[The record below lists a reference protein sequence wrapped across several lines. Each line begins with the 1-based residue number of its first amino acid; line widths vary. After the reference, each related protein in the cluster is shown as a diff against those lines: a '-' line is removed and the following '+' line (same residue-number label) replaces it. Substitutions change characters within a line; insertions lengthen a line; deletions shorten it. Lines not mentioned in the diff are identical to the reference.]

1 MSVSS
6 PAITIDPRETNRSVD
21 VRAQLLRLHFRRRL
35 WRACARVLL
44 AVACLLALCCAAAF
58 LDYLWPVRR
67 VWRIAF
73 ASTIWFA
80 ASLAAAHTVWNLIKK
95 RTLVEIARDIEQA
108 AGSKQN
114 ALVTFAELMQK
125 QMAIAAAATI
135 TTDATATGATDSP
148 QSHSFGQ
155 SYLFARLR
163 THTQSE
169 LHAMN
174 RIFVQPRSDF
184 QRHAAMLCFALVLLL
199 ALRFAAPL
207 AFARETKRV
216 LLFSPDD
223 DVARQVGKEGEA
235 AAGDD
240 GNDPNAAVV
249 MDECRVRVLP
259 PSYSGLSAQ
268 DVSNSYA
275 PIRVLKSSQIEITLH
290 ARGAGVE
297 KAFINYAGAKNAMR
311 ALEAN
316 RFVGTFNAAA
326 SGAFETGIITQDE
339 TRAPAPFVR
348 AVEVYADAVPEAR
361 LTEPASDQLL
371 RRVPDRPVVVR
382 WTARDDLGLQN
393 ISLHFIKSRG
403 EGDAAK
409 FTSGEISAGQTTR
422 PDARE
427 WRGQTALDLAR
438 LDMQAGDTLVFWIE
452 ARDRNPFANN
462 TGRSASLSIAVK
474 GAEVFKLDLSDLR
487 PSEVGRFLLS
497 ERLILMHTEKLHN
510 ERPRL
515 AQNEFTRRANI
526 VAAEQREFK
535 NSFNDYI
542 NIEGAAGEDAHGNTS
557 SGGNGVAT
565 IAAEAAGQE
574 VSSVEAQA
582 QAAADE
588 RTEIHNHGI
597 PEPPPGSPASVNEMT
612 LAINAMWN
620 AEDALSAS
628 DTAKALGFEREA
640 LTKLKR
646 AQAAVRYVP
655 PVLPRSKPLD
665 LKRRYAGELAE
676 IKTQLE
682 KLASR
687 SAPKEAA
694 LVRLALADAY
704 NALADLQST
713 LGVPIVGRASA
724 LARARDK
731 SSAAANRLVSLGGD
745 HAATIAEA
753 AGQLR
758 IVETELR
765 LFETSGA
772 SEDFAARL
780 SKPLALLAQA
790 ASNLYAIAEQST
802 HGSSG
807 VDAGASAFAPSD
819 DARADEYFRRLM
831 RRRMP

>member
-1 MSVSS
+1 MSASS
-6 PAITIDPRETNRSVD
+6 PAIIINSRETDYYVD
-21 VRAQLLRLHFRRRL
+21 VRAQLFRLHFSRQL
-35 WRACARVLL
+35 WRTVARVLL
-44 AVACLLALCCAAAF
+44 VAVCLLALCCAVAF

-67 VWRIAF
+67 IWRIAF
-73 ASTIWFA
+73 VSTLWCGALLHIAHA
-80 ASLAAAHTVWNLIKK
+80 AWNSIRK
-95 RTLVEIARDIEQA
+95 RTLVEIAREIEQA

-114 ALVTFAELMQK
+114 ALVTFVELTQK
-125 QMAIAAAATI
+125 QTATAATVAVG
-135 TTDATATGATDSP
+135 ATASD
-148 QSHSFGQ
+148 HSNSFDQ
-155 SYLFARLR
+155 SYLFARLHR
-163 THTQSE
+163 QAQGE
-169 LHAMN
+169 LAAMN
-174 RIFVQPRSDF
+174 RILIQPRRDF
-184 QRHAAMLCFALVLLL
+184 QRHAAMLGFVLVVLL
-199 ALRFAAPL
+199 ALRLVAPL
-207 AFARETKRV
+207 AFARETKRL
-216 LLFSPDD
+216 LLFASD
-223 DVARQVGKEGEA
+223 DVAQQFDKEGKA
-235 AAGDD
+235 ALADD
-240 GNDPNAAVV
+240 ANNPNAVV
-249 MDECRVRVLP
+249 VIDDFRVRVLP

-268 DVSNSYA
+268 IVSNSDA
-275 PIRVLKSSQIEITLH
+275 PVRALKGSQIEVTLH

-297 KAFINYAGAKNAMR
+297 KAFISHAGATNAMR

-326 SGAFETGIITQDE
+326 SGAFETRVVTHDE
-339 TRAPAPFVR
+339 TRAPAPIVR
-348 AVEVYADAVPEAR
+348 AVEVYADAAPEAR
-361 LTEPASDQLL
+361 LTEPAADQLL
-371 RRVPDRPVVVR
+371 RRVPDRPVTVR

-393 ISLHFIKSRG
+393 VSLRFIKSRG

-422 PDARE
+422 LDARE
-427 WRGQTALDLAR
+427 WHGQTTLDLAR
-438 LDMQAGDTLVFWIE
+438 LNMQAGDTLVFWIE
-452 ARDRNPFANN
+452 ARDRNPFVNN
-462 TGRSASLSIAVK
+462 TGRSASLSIAIK
-474 GAEVFKLDLSDLR
+474 GPEVFKLDLSDLR

-510 ERPRL
+510 ERTRL
-515 AQNEFTRRANI
+515 AQNEFARRANI

-542 NIEGAAGEDAHGNTS
+542 NIEGAGGEDTHG
-557 SGGNGVAT
+557 SGGSGAAT
-565 IAAEAAGQE
+565 TAAGQA
-574 VSSVEAQA
+574 SSVEAQA

-597 PEPPPGSPASVNEMT
+597 PEPPPGAPASVTEMT

-628 DTAKALGFEREA
+628 DTAKALGFERDA
-640 LTKLKR
+640 LTRLKR

-655 PVLPRSKPLD
+655 PVLPRSKLLD

-682 KLASR
+682 KLARR

-694 LVRLALADAY
+694 PVRAALADAY
-704 NALADLQST
+704 SALADLQAT
-713 LGVPIVGRASA
+713 LGVPVVGRASA

-731 SSAAANRLVSLGGD
+731 SGAAANRLVSLGGD

-807 VDAGASAFAPSD
+807 VDAGANAFVPSD
-819 DARADEYFRRLM
+819 DRRADEYFRRLTH
-831 RRRMP
+831 RQMP

>member
-6 PAITIDPRETNRSVD
+6 PAITINPRETNRSVD

-125 QMAIAAAATI
+125 QTETAAAATI
-135 TTDATATGATDSP
+135 TTDATATDATDSP

-223 DVARQVGKEGEA
+223 DVARQFGKEGEA

-240 GNDPNAAVV
+240 ANDPNSAVV
-249 MDECRVRVLP
+249 IDDFRVRVLP

-268 DVSNSYA
+268 DVSNSDA
-275 PIRVLKSSQIEITLH
+275 PVRVLKGSQIEITLH

-297 KAFINYAGAKNAMR
+297 KVFIRYAGAMNAMR

-361 LTEPASDQLL
+361 LTEPAADQLL
-371 RRVPDRPVVVR
+371 RRVPDRPVAVR

-393 ISLHFIKSRG
+393 VSLHFIKSRG

-452 ARDRNPFANN
+452 ARDRNPLANN
-462 TGRSASLSIAVK
+462 TGRSASLSIAIK

-487 PSEVGRFLLS
+487 PGEVGRFLLS
-497 ERLILMHTEKLHN
+497 ERSILMHTEKLHN
-510 ERPRL
+510 ERTRL
-515 AQNEFTRRANI
+515 AQNEFTRRSNI
-526 VAAEQREFK
+526 IAAEQREFK

-542 NIEGAAGEDAHGNTS
+542 NIEGAAGEDAHNS
-557 SGGNGVAT
+557 DGGSGVAT
-565 IAAEAAGQE
+565 TAAAERE
-574 VSSVEAQA
+574 VSNIEAQA

-588 RTEIHNHGI
+588 RTEIHHHGI
-597 PEPPPGSPASVNEMT
+597 PEPPPGSPASVTEIT

-628 DTAKALGFEREA
+628 DTANALTFERDA
-640 LTKLKR
+640 LTRLKR

-694 LVRLALADAY
+694 PVRLALTDAY

>member
-6 PAITIDPRETNRSVD
+6 PAITINPRETNRSVD

-35 WRACARVLL
+35 WRTGARVLF
-44 AVACLLALCCAAAF
+44 ATACLLALYCAVAF

-67 VWRIAF
+67 IWRIAF
-73 ASTIWFA
+73 VSTTWFA
-80 ASLAAAHTVWNLIKK
+80 ASLHVAHAVWNLMKK
-95 RTLVEIARDIEQA
+95 RTLVVIARELEQA

-114 ALVTFAELMQK
+114 ALVTFAELTQK
-125 QMAIAAAATI
+125 QTATAAAMAAVDIAAS
-135 TTDATATGATDSP
+135 D
-148 QSHSFGQ
+148 HSNSFDQ
-155 SYLFARLR
+155 SYLFARLHR
-163 THTQSE
+163 QAQGE
-169 LHAMN
+169 LGAMN
-174 RIFVQPRSDF
+174 RILLQPRRDF
-184 QRHAAMLCFALVLLL
+184 QRHAAMLGFVFVVLL
-199 ALRFAAPL
+199 ALRLVAPL

-216 LLFSPDD
+216 LLFASD
-223 DVARQVGKEGEA
+223 DVAQQFDKEGKA
-235 AAGDD
+235 ALADD
-240 GNDPNAAVV
+240 ANNPNAAVV
-249 MDECRVRVLP
+249 IDDFRVRVLP

-268 DVSNSYA
+268 IVSNSDA
-275 PIRVLKSSQIEITLH
+275 PVRALKGSQIEITLH
-290 ARGAGVE
+290 TSGAVD
-297 KAFINYAGAKNAMR
+297 KAFISYAGATNLMR
-311 ALEAN
+311 VLEAN

-326 SGAFETGIITQDE
+326 SGAFETRVVTHDE
-339 TRAPAPFVR
+339 TRAPSPIVR
-348 AVEVYADAVPEAR
+348 AVEVYADAAPEAR
-361 LTEPASDQLL
+361 LTEPAADQLL

-393 ISLHFIKSRG
+393 VSLHFIKSRG

-422 PDARE
+422 LDRGE
-427 WRGQTALDLAR
+427 WHGQTTLDLAR
-438 LDMQAGDTLVFWIE
+438 LNMQAGDTLVFWIE
-452 ARDRNPFANN
+452 ARDRNPFVNN
-462 TGRSASLSIAVK
+462 TGRSASLSIAIK
-474 GAEVFKLDLSDLR
+474 GPEVFKLDLSDLR

-510 ERPRL
+510 ERTRI

-526 VAAEQREFK
+526 IAAEQREFK

-542 NIEGAAGEDAHGNTS
+542 NIEGAGGEDTHG
-557 SGGNGVAT
+557 SGGSGVAT
-565 IAAEAAGQE
+565 TAAGQE

-582 QAAADE
+582 QAVADE

-597 PEPPPGSPASVNEMT
+597 PEPPPGAPASVTEMT

-628 DTAKALGFEREA
+628 DTAKALGFERDA
-640 LTKLKR
+640 LARLKR

-682 KLASR
+682 KLARR

-694 LVRLALADAY
+694 PVRAALADAY

-713 LGVPIVGRASA
+713 LGVPVVGRASA

-731 SSAAANRLVSLGGD
+731 SGAAANRLVSLSGD

-765 LFETSGA
+765 LFETGGA

-802 HGSSG
+802 RGSSS
-807 VDAGASAFAPSD
+807 VDAGANAFAPSD
-819 DARADEYFRRLM
+819 DRRADEYFRRLT
-831 RRRMP
+831 RRAVP

>member
-1 MSVSS
+1 MSAPS
-6 PAITIDPRETNRSVD
+6 PIITINSRETDRSVD
-21 VRAQLLRLHFRRRL
+21 VRAQLLHLHFSRQL
-35 WRACARVLL
+35 WRNGARVLL
-44 AVACLLALCCAAAF
+44 AVSCLLALCCAVAF

-67 VWRIAF
+67 IWRIAF
-73 ASTIWFA
+73 VSTTWFA
-80 ASLAAAHTVWNLIKK
+80 ASLHIAHAVWNLMKK

-114 ALVTFAELMQK
+114 ALVTFAELTQK
-125 QMAIAAAATI
+125 QTATAAAVAAV
-135 TTDATATGATDSP
+135 DATASD
-148 QSHSFGQ
+148 HSNSFDQ
-155 SYLFARLR
+155 SYLFARLHR
-163 THTQSE
+163 QAQGE
-169 LHAMN
+169 LAAMN
-174 RIFVQPRSDF
+174 RLLIQPRRDF
-184 QRHAAMLCFALVLLL
+184 QRRAAMLGFALMLLL
-199 ALRFAAPL
+199 ALRLAAPL

-216 LLFSPDD
+216 LLFASD
-223 DVARQVGKEGEA
+223 DVAQQFDKA
-235 AAGDD
+235 ALAEDA
-240 GNDPNAAVV
+240 NDPNAAVV
-249 MDECRVRVLP
+249 IDDFRVRVLP
-259 PSYSGLSAQ
+259 PSYSGLGAQ
-268 DVSNSYA
+268 DVSNSDA
-275 PIRVLKSSQIEITLH
+275 PVRALKGSQIEITLR

-297 KAFINYAGAKNAMR
+297 KAFISYAGATNAMR

-326 SGAFETGIITQDE
+326 SGAFETGVATHDE
-339 TRAPAPFVR
+339 TRTPAPIVR

-371 RRVPDRPVVVR
+371 RRVPDRPVAVR

-393 ISLHFIKSRG
+393 VSLHFIKSRG

-462 TGRSASLSIAVK
+462 TGRSASLSIAIK
-474 GAEVFKLDLSDLR
+474 GADVFKLDLSDLR
-487 PSEVGRFLLS
+487 PGEVGRFLLS

-510 ERPRL
+510 ERTRL

-526 VAAEQREFK
+526 IAAEQREFK

-542 NIEGAAGEDAHGNTS
+542 NIEGAGGEDAHG
-557 SGGNGVAT
+557 SGGNGMAT
-565 IAAEAAGQE
+565 TAAGQE
-574 VSSVEAQA
+574 ASSVEAQA

-588 RTEIHNHGI
+588 RTEMHNHGI
-597 PEPPPGSPASVNEMT
+597 PEPPPGAPASVTEMT

-628 DTAKALGFEREA
+628 DTAKALTFERDA
-640 LTKLKR
+640 LTRLKR

-682 KLASR
+682 KLARR

-694 LVRLALADAY
+694 PVRAALADAY
-704 NALADLQST
+704 SALADLQST
-713 LGVPIVGRASA
+713 LGVPVAGRASA

-731 SSAAANRLVSLGGD
+731 SRAAANRLLSLGGD

-765 LFETSGA
+765 FFETGGA

-802 HGSSG
+802 HGSGG
-807 VDAGASAFAPSD
+807 VDAGANAFAPSD
-819 DARADEYFRRLM
+819 DRRSDEYFRRLT
-831 RRRMP
+831 RRQMP